1 MSLMSQ
7 PRAVTHLVG
16 VVHSEDVSLEFFCVR
31 PGVTLLHHC
40 VERFPRYS
48 TIWMHF
54 EEVLIATLRNNL
66 FINISISAE
75 SPLNTSTWSFD
86 KAVFLAINSISSFV
100 RILLAW
106 AQPILITIKAGNSQ
120 MMGSVWSNDQVHSNV
135 KLLLWPCVDLTHCL
149 GWGEVIFSMTG
160 TLLLVPAAGAEVW
173 AVMCGWSRLL
183 PISLALATALSTP
196 PPSSLLCCCI
206 SALSL
211 NSMMN
216 PVLTILYTP

>member
-135 KLLLWPCVDLTHCL
+135 KLLLWPCVDLTHCAEEKWSSRWL
-149 GWGEVIFSMTG
+149 EHYCWCRQRGLRCELWC
-160 TLLLVPAAGAEVW
+160 AAGPASCQYPW
-173 AVMCGWSRLL
+173 HWPQHSAHHR
-183 PISLALATALSTP
+183 P
-196 PPSSLLCCCI
+196 PHCCVVVSQLCH
-206 SALSL
+206 
-211 NSMMN
+211 
-216 PVLTILYTP
+216 

>member
-66 FINISISAE
+66 FVINISISAE
-75 SPLNTSTWSFD
+75 SPLNTST
-86 KAVFLAINSISSFV
+86 
-100 RILLAW
+100 
-106 AQPILITIKAGNSQ
+106 
-120 MMGSVWSNDQVHSNV
+120 
-135 KLLLWPCVDLTHCL
+135 
-149 GWGEVIFSMTG
+149 
-160 TLLLVPAAGAEVW
+160 
-173 AVMCGWSRLL
+173 
-183 PISLALATALSTP
+183 
-196 PPSSLLCCCI
+196 
-206 SALSL
+206 
-211 NSMMN
+211 
-216 PVLTILYTP
+216 